1 MPSTTTDSSSI
12 GASIAKDQEL
22 PVVNVDS
29 HLEGRDAATLF
40 ENGDV
45 GGVGVMDGEVGG
57 VGVMDG
63 EVGGVGV
70 MSHLRGEWKEWADI
84 VNDEQAQSQPQAPL
98 QDQDKV
104 QDQVRDQD
112 KVEDHHVEEAH
123 PRTKTPQ
130 TRPPS
135 PDLHPPPPT
144 VTTAVTALMP
154 PMTMAPPRGP
164 GV

>member
-40 ENGDV
+40 ENGD
-45 GGVGVMDGEVGG
+45 
-57 VGVMDG
+57 
-63 EVGGVGV
+63 VGGVGV